1 MQEIGVFIDRDGTLT
16 EEVGYINHP
25 SRLRLYPWSAQAIK
39 ALNQNDLRTIVVTN
53 QAGIARG
60 YFTEDLVTQVHEKL
74 RAEMSRE
81 GACLDAIYYCPHH
94 PSVGEAPYRQDC
106 NCRKPKPGMLY
117 RAVQELGV
125 DLRRSF
131 VVGDRYGD
139 VELAHNAGAR
149 SIFVLCG
156 YGLGEY
162 EYQRQNWR
170 VQPDWIAQN
179 LLEATEIIFREVAK
193 WTRWD
198 SQSND

>member
-25 SRLRLYPWSAQAIK
+25 SRLRLYPWSAQAIN
-39 ALNQNDLRTIVVTN
+39 ALNQHGLKTIVVTN

-60 YFTEDLVTQVHEKL
+60 YFNEDLVTQVHQKL
-74 RAEMSRE
+74 CAEMSRE
-81 GACLDAIYYCPHH
+81 GARLDAIYYCPHH

-117 RAVQELGV
+117 RAVQEFGI
-125 DLRRSF
+125 DLSRSF
-131 VVGDRYGD
+131 VIGDRYGD
-139 VELAHNAGAR
+139 VELARNAGAR
-149 SIFVLCG
+149 SIFVLSG

-179 LLEATEIIFREVAK
+179 LLEATEIIFSHGPAGNFK
-193 WTRWD
+193 ATT
-198 SQSND
+198 N

>member
-1 MQEIGVFIDRDGTLT
+1 MQKIGVFIDRDGTLT

-39 ALNQNDLRTIVVTN
+39 ALNQNGLRTIVVTN

-60 YFTEDLVTQVHEKL
+60 YFNEDLVTQVHEKL
-74 RAEMSRE
+74 RAEMSRA
-81 GACLDAIYYCPHH
+81 GARLDAIYYCPHH
-94 PSVGEAPYRQDC
+94 TSVGEAPYRQDC

-125 DLRRSF
+125 DLSRSF
-131 VVGDRYGD
+131 VIGDRYGD

-149 SIFVLCG
+149 SVFVLSG

-162 EYQRQNWR
+162 EYQRQKWR
-170 VQPDWIAQN
+170 VQPDWIAQD
-179 LLEATEIIFREVAK
+179 LLEATQIILRVVAY
-193 WTRWD
+193 
-198 SQSND
+198 S

>member
-1 MQEIGVFIDRDGTLT
+1 MQKIGVFIDRDGTLT

-39 ALNQNDLRTIVVTN
+39 ALNQNGLRTIVVTN

-60 YFTEDLVTQVHEKL
+60 YFNEDLVTQVHEKL
-74 RAEMSRE
+74 RAEMSRA

-125 DLRRSF
+125 DLSRSF
-131 VVGDRYGD
+131 VIGDRYGD

-149 SIFVLCG
+149 SVFVLSG

-162 EYQRQNWR
+162 EYQRQKWR

-179 LLEATEIIFREVAK
+179 LLEATEIIFRVVAY
-193 WTRWD
+193 
-198 SQSND
+198 S